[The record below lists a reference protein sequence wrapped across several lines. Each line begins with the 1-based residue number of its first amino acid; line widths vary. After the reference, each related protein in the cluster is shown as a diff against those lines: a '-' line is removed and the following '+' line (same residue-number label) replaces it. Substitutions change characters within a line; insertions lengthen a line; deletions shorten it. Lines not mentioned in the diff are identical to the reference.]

1 MSEGS
6 GEKWVLVAFEK
17 YRAYEPVI
25 AKFIQQKRPHME
37 VTSHGGGTLAT
48 EVRLFDPHLVMRGQP
63 RPKDLGARLYWMRLS
78 TDPRALSERCIDGER
93 HRQRNPLLAE
103 PTAAPDET
111 ERLASAGHG
120 PEGVLERLGKTSLTK
135 CSRF

>member
-1 MSEGS
+1 MRA
-6 GEKWVLVAFEK
+6 LVAFERH
-17 YRAYEPVI
+17 RACESVI
-25 AKFIQQKRPHME
+25 AESIQQKRPHTE
-37 VTSHGGGTLAT
+37 ATSLGRGTPAT

-63 RPKDLGARLYWMRLS
+63 RRKDLDARLYWMRLS

-93 HRQRNPLLAE
+93 QEQRNPLLAE
-103 PTAAPDET
+103 PIAAPDET